1 MARYRSIL
9 WQELDLRL
17 GDLRIRELAVHHHLP
32 ELNRLGNHRH
42 GYWQF
47 LCYLSG
53 SGEQVIDDRSHAVS
67 TGSLALIPPAVP
79 HSFRRTSKASVKCC
93 VLDFEFSGA
102 KAPSRARF
110 TELHALD
117 LGEVRANLTRIG
129 KLNHSGD
136 VPWELER
143 AACTF
148 SLAGILF
155 TASGIF
161 PDHHRPHISP
171 ILQKISR
178 ILQDPATDR
187 LPLTEIAAQTGYQPV
202 YLNRV
207 IRRETGLTLGQWR
220 TRERIARAKQALLDH
235 ELIGEAAAAVGMDD
249 QNYFARWFR
258 MQTGLPP
265 GAFRQLARLEDA
277 KTAAI
282 TRRDND

>member
-1 MARYRSIL
+1 
-9 WQELDLRL
+9 
-17 GDLRIRELAVHHHLP
+17 
-32 ELNRLGNHRH
+32 
-42 GYWQF
+42 
-47 LCYLSG
+47 
-53 SGEQVIDDRSHAVS
+53 VS

-79 HSFRRTSKASVKCC
+79 HSFRKTSKAPVKCC
-93 VLDFEFSGA
+93 VLDFEFGGN
-102 KAPSRARF
+102 KAPKCARF

-117 LGEVRANLTRIG
+117 LGEVRANLARIG
-129 KLNHSGD
+129 RLDHSGD

-161 PDHHRPHISP
+161 PNHHRQHISP

-178 ILQDPATDR
+178 ILQDPASDA
-187 LPLTEIAAQTGYQPV
+187 LPLTAIATRAGYQPD

-220 TRERIARAKQALLDH
+220 TRERVTRAKQALLKH
-235 ELIGEAAAAVGMDD
+235 GLIGDAAAAVGMDD

-258 MQTGLPP
+258 LQTGLTP
-265 GAFRQLARLEDA
+265 GAFRQMARLDPFE
-277 KTAAI
+277 TALQE
-282 TRRDND
+282 NEG